1 MNLRRLTFLCTAVL
15 FLICGIGYGGTTV
28 AAEKAGCARLRNYT
42 VCDETMQEGMESARL
57 RQFDF
62 YGSSILFSET
72 EVTETNLLRRLG
84 SSSEQVEI
92 QVRSSAFF
100 FLPEHSGTREVFE
113 EKLPPDSYCQLPEGR
128 APPFSCC

>member
-28 AAEKAGCARLRNYT
+28 AAEKAECARLRNYT
-42 VCDETMQEGMESARL
+42 VCDETMQEGMESA
-57 RQFDF
+57 
-62 YGSSILFSET
+62 
-72 EVTETNLLRRLG
+72 LLRRLG

>member
-28 AAEKAGCARLRNYT
+28 AAEKAEC
-42 VCDETMQEGMESARL
+42 ARL